1 MFYKLLFTI
10 SMLVSFAFA
19 TNDIKNLKSFQA
31 KFTQT
36 ITSNSN
42 DIIEYKGEVFIKD
55 SGKILWKYKTP
66 VEKNVYIYNNSVII
80 DEPELEQAIFTQ
92 LENEINIIQL
102 LKDAKKVA
110 NDTYSSRIDGI
121 KYLIFT
127 KNSKV
132 EKISYKDNLE
142 NSIEINFFNIIQNE
156 SIEDSIFVFNT
167 PSNYDLIRK

>member
-1 MFYKLLFTI
+1 MFYKLLFAI
-10 SMLVSFAFA
+10 YMLVSFAFA
-19 TNDIKNLKSFQA
+19 TSDIKNLKSFQA

-42 DIIEYKGEVFIKD
+42 DVIEYKGKVFIKD
-55 SGKILWKYKTP
+55 SGKILWKYETP

-102 LKDAKKVA
+102 LKDAQKVA

-132 EKISYKDNLE
+132 EKISYKDSLE
-142 NSIEINFFNIIQNE
+142 NSIEINFSNIIQNE

>member
-1 MFYKLLFTI
+1 MFYKITFAMV
-10 SMLVSFAFA
+10 MLSIFAFA
-19 TNDIKNLKSFQA
+19 TSDIKNLKSFQA
-31 KFTQT
+31 QFTQT

-42 DIIEYKGEVFIKD
+42 DIIEYKGEVFIKS

-66 VEKNVYIYNNSVII
+66 VEKNVYIDNNSAIV

-102 LKDAKKVA
+102 LKDSKKID
-110 NDTYSSRIDGI
+110 NNKYSAAIDGI
-121 KYLIFT
+121 NYLIFT
-127 KNSKV
+127 KDNKI

-142 NSIEINFFNIIQNE
+142 NSVEINFLKIIQDE
-156 SIEDSIFVFNT
+156 DIPDSLFIFSI

>member
-1 MFYKLLFTI
+1 MFYKLVFAI

-19 TNDIKNLKSFQA
+19 TNEIKNLKSFQA

-42 DIIEYKGEVFIKD
+42 DIIEYKGEVFIKN

-66 VEKNVYIYNNSVII
+66 IEKNVYINNNSIII
-80 DEPELEQAIFTQ
+80 DEPDLEQAIFTQ
-92 LENEINIIQL
+92 LENEINIMQIF
-102 LKDAKKVA
+102 KDAKKIS
-110 NDTYSSRIDGI
+110 NDTYSSIIDGI
-121 KYLIFT
+121 QYLIFT

-132 EKISYKDNLE
+132 EKISYKDILE

-156 SIEDSIFVFNT
+156 NIEDNIFVFNA